1 MRKKIIFIYAI
12 VKHLRRFY
20 EKEIELFC
28 VFIKDQMTGNKINV
42 VNILIGNNNK
52 KSQWMNSKEELHHV
66 WPLEVY
72 EGRELWVL

>member
-20 EKEIELFC
+20 EKEIEFC
-28 VFIKDQMTGNKINV
+28 VFIKDQMTGNRVNV

-52 KSQWMNSKEELHHV
+52 KKSVNEQQRGVASRLNLRG
-66 WPLEVY
+66 L
-72 EGRELWVL
+72 